1 MHKELAVWYMC
12 YYLNLVLYE
21 ERLAPVYRDS
31 KAAEILIS
39 LGLKV
44 KAWVSSSS
52 LQTFAPGIRLD

>member
-21 ERLAPVYRDS
+21 ERLAPVCRES
-31 KAAEILIS
+31 KAADILFS

-44 KAWVSSSS
+44 KAWISNSS

>member
-1 MHKELAVWYMC
+1 VLYMC
-12 YYLNLVLYE
+12 YYLNIILYE

-44 KAWVSSSS
+44 KAWISNSS
-52 LQTFAPGIRLD
+52 LQTFATGIRLD